1 MKGLSDLVALG
12 EGSTIEFKRSL
23 RSDLGR
29 EICAF
34 ANATGGVILLG
45 VDDEGTVRG
54 VEGHNRL
61 KSQVQSV
68 ARSADPP
75 ISVELDSMGD
85 VLAVRVPAQRG
96 KPYSFGGKF
105 FIRDGASSQQMS
117 RDEIREFF
125 FAEGVIRFDESPCRR
140 FSLDDDLDDGTWAV
154 FRRRAKIPGH
164 MDPETALR
172 NLELLAGDG
181 RMTNAG
187 AWLLAKRIRKFH
199 SSAHLSCAL
208 FEGTTK
214 REILDRRD
222 FQADV
227 YSMVDDAMTWVRSK
241 INVRYIITGSV
252 NRKERPE
259 LPLDAIRE
267 TLVNAVAHRD
277 YRSTANV
284 QVCLYHD
291 RLEVVSPGGLPA
303 GMTEAE
309 LGVRS
314 VPRNPLLFGMLHRMD
329 AVEHIGS
336 GIRRIRDLCREWRVP
351 APVIDV
357 SEHWVTVIF
366 RRPALGGEG
375 SGMASEGPGRD
386 QMGTKSGPSRDQVG
400 ILRKSLSARAM
411 TELMLVVGRKNR
423 TKFRN
428 QVLRPLLEAGWIE
441 MTVPDK
447 PTSRNQRYRTTV
459 AGREV
464 LAGAVESGGE
474 RERYPL
480 PGSSD
485 HGELP
490 MVRSPRREW
499 PDE

>member
-1 MKGLSDLVALG
+1 MKALSDLLALG
-12 EGSTIEFKRSL
+12 EGTKVEFKRSL
-23 RSDLGR
+23 RSDVGR

-45 VDDEGTVRG
+45 VDDEGTVHG
-54 VEGHNRL
+54 VGGHNRL
-61 KSQVQSV
+61 KSQIRSV

-75 ISVELDSMGD
+75 ISVELESMGD
-85 VLAVRVPAQRG
+85 VLAVRVPSQRG

-105 FIRDGASSQQMS
+105 FVRDGASSQQMS

-125 FAEGVIRFDESPCRR
+125 FAEGLIRFDESPCRR
-140 FSLDDDLDDGTWAV
+140 FSLDDDLDDETWAV
-154 FRRRAKIPGH
+154 FRRRAKIPDH
-164 MDPETALR
+164 MDPGTALR
-172 NLELLAGDG
+172 NLELLASDG

-199 SSAHLSCAL
+199 SSAHLSCGL

-222 FQADV
+222 FQSDV

-241 INVRYIITGSV
+241 INVRYVIRGSV
-252 NRKERPE
+252 NREERPE

-267 TLVNAVAHRD
+267 AVVNAVAHRD

-291 RLEVVSPGGLPA
+291 RLEIVSPGGLPA

-309 LGVRS
+309 LGVKS
-314 VPRNPLLFGMLHRMD
+314 VPRNPLLFGILHRMD

-336 GIRRIRDLCREWRVP
+336 GIRRIRDLCREWGVP

-357 SEHWVTVIF
+357 SEHWVTVTF
-366 RRPALGGEG
+366 RRAALGGEG
-375 SGMASEGPGRD
+375 SGETSEGAGRD
-386 QMGTKSGPSRDQVG
+386 QLGTKSAPSRHQVT
-400 ILRKSLSARAM
+400 ILRKSLSAQPITA
-411 TELMLVVGRKNR
+411 LMAVAGRKDR

-441 MTVPDK
+441 MTIPDK
-447 PTSRNQRYRTTV
+447 PTSRNQRYRTTA
-459 AGREV
+459 AGRGV
-464 LAGAVESGGE
+464 LAGMEGGGE
-474 RERYPL
+474 MYPL
-480 PGSSD
+480 AGD
-485 HGELP
+485 VEEGEVR

-499 PDE
+499 PDA